1 MRACVCVCVRVCV
14 FVRLNR
20 RNNKEGEQEEERTTR
35 ASMAYSFQQGP
46 QSIGGHG
53 GGNASRSRK
62 RSKKMYRSYGMEEE
76 AQVPANIMFDRRVVR
91 GNTYAA
97 QVVAANAQAEAE
109 NMRRNGPAGG
119 GRSSQASQEQTQQM
133 MKGHEV
139 QPVEGRKHIDVQTD
153 NYLEELTDRRPEVD
167 EETQTDA
174 YMDRPPLP
182 LFIPTKVGLDK
193 ATQVEDDLFDFDLE
207 VEPILEV
214 LVGKTLEQSMQEVL
228 EEEEL
233 AAIRRRQ
240 EDFEQAR
247 NAELAE
253 VQRLEA
259 EARRKFE
266 EKQRRVTQ
274 ESDRIVHEKDVEE
287 KVAARAFAKEY
298 LTDLHENVFGGL
310 VDDGTFYDPLVKE
323 VEDVFMPWV
332 TDQVVDR
339 LDRVALSRKLA
350 TMVLESAVKMGHDK
364 SASSKAAVAGEDL
377 AGAAYE
383 KLGAEQAAAE
393 AAAAEAAAAEA
404 AAEEGSEEATE

>member
-1 MRACVCVCVRVCV
+1 
-14 FVRLNR
+14 
-20 RNNKEGEQEEERTTR
+20 
-35 ASMAYSFQQGP
+35 MADAGYDFNGPGP
-46 QSIGGHG
+46 QAVGQG
-53 GGNASRSRK
+53 RK
-62 RSKKMYRSYGMEEE
+62 QRKSKKMYRSYGQEEE
-76 AQVPANIMFDRRVVR
+76 PVSANIMFDRRVVR

-97 QVVAANAQAEAE
+97 QVVAANAQGE
-109 NMRRNGPAGG
+109 NMDAGNSRNGGRRTNTSDGG
-119 GRSSQASQEQTQQM
+119 QM
-133 MKGHEV
+133 MKAPRGTD
-139 QPVEGRKHIDVQTD
+139 PVEGRKHIDVQTD

-182 LFIPTKVGLDK
+182 LFIPTKAGMDK
-193 ATQVEDDLFDFDLE
+193 ATQVEGDLFDFDLE
-207 VEPILEV
+207 VQPILEV

-233 AAIRRRQ
+233 SAIRRRQ

-266 EKQRRVTQ
+266 EKERRVTQ
-274 ESDRIVHEKDVEE
+274 ESERIVNEKDVEE

-310 VDDGTFYDPLVKE
+310 VDDGHFYDPLVKE

-332 TDQVVDR
+332 MDSVVTQ

-350 TMVLESAVKMGHDK
+350 AKVLE
-364 SASSKAAVAGEDL
+364 AAVLLGQSNTANKKVVSGEEMS
-377 AGAAYE
+377 GAAYE
-383 KLGAEQAAAE
+383 KLQGELDIAAAAAAEE
-393 AAAAEAAAAEA
+393 AAAA
-404 AAEEGSEEATE
+404 AAEEESGDVAEEEAAE

>member
-1 MRACVCVCVRVCV
+1 MSSDHT
-14 FVRLNR
+14 VRLKFQR
-20 RNNKEGEQEEERTTR
+20 ER
-35 ASMAYSFQQGP
+35 MAYSFQQGP
-46 QSIGGHG
+46 QSIGGG
-53 GGNASRSRK
+53 GPSRNSRK

-76 AQVPANIMFDRRVVR
+76 ASVSANIMFDRRVVR

-109 NMRRNGPAGG
+109 NIRQNGG
-119 GRSSQASQEQTQQM
+119 GRSSQASQGPPAAESQM
-133 MKGHEV
+133 MGNRKSHEV
-139 QPVEGRKHIDVQTD
+139 APVEGRKHIDVQTD

-182 LFIPTKVGLDK
+182 LFIPTKAGLDK

-274 ESDRIVHEKDVEE
+274 ESERIVKEKDVEE

-310 VDDGTFYDPLVKE
+310 VEDGTFYDPLVKE

-332 TDQVVDR
+332 TDEVVNR

-350 TMVLESAVKMGHDK
+350 TMVLESAVKMGQDK
-364 SASSKAAVAGEDL
+364 TTAAKATVAGEDL

-383 KLGAEQAAAE
+383 KLNAEQQAAAD
-393 AAAAEAAAAEA
+393 AAAAEAAAAEGE
-404 AAEEGSEEATE
+404 AEEGGDEAGE

>member
-1 MRACVCVCVRVCV
+1 M
-14 FVRLNR
+14 
-20 RNNKEGEQEEERTTR
+20 E
-35 ASMAYSFQQGP
+35 FQNEP
-46 QSIGGHG
+46 QAIGGHG
-53 GGNASRSRK
+53 GRSKK

-76 AQVPANIMFDRRVVR
+76 TTVSANIMFDRRVVR

-97 QVVAANAQAEAE
+97 QVVAANTRESE
-109 NMRRNGPAGG
+109 NTMRQPSNGRRSEQG
-119 GRSSQASQEQTQQM
+119 SSQII
-133 MKGHEV
+133 KGPSRGSV
-139 QPVEGRKHIDVQTD
+139 DPVAGRKHIDVQTD

-167 EETQTDA
+167 EETQTDS

-182 LFIPTKVGLDK
+182 LFIPTKAGLDK

-207 VEPILEV
+207 VQPILEV

-266 EKQRRVTQ
+266 EKARRVTQ
-274 ESDRIVHEKDVEE
+274 ESERIEKEAEITE

-310 VDDGTFYDPLVKE
+310 VDDGHFYDPLVKE

-332 TDQVVDR
+332 TDQVVAQ

-350 TMVLESAVKMGHDK
+350 AKVLEAAVKLGQEN
-364 SASSKAAVAGEDL
+364 SANPRTAGEEMSSE
-377 AGAAYE
+377 AYA
-383 KLGAEQAAAE
+383 KLQVELDEAAAA
-393 AAAAEAAAAEA
+393 AAAAEAEA
-404 AAEEGSEEATE
+404 AATEEGGEEPAADE

>member
-1 MRACVCVCVRVCV
+1 
-14 FVRLNR
+14 
-20 RNNKEGEQEEERTTR
+20 
-35 ASMAYSFQQGP
+35 
-46 QSIGGHG
+46 
-53 GGNASRSRK
+53 
-62 RSKKMYRSYGMEEE
+62 
-76 AQVPANIMFDRRVVR
+76 
-91 GNTYAA
+91 
-97 QVVAANAQAEAE
+97 VAANAQAEAE
-109 NMRRNGPAGG
+109 NMRQNG
-119 GRSSQASQEQTQQM
+119 GRSSQASQGPAGQQM
-133 MKGHEV
+133 MGGKGREV
-139 QPVEGRKHIDVQTD
+139 APVEGRKHIDVQTD

-182 LFIPTKVGLDK
+182 LFIPTKAGLDK

-274 ESDRIVHEKDVEE
+274 ESERIVQEKDVEE

-332 TDQVVDR
+332 TDQVVNR

-350 TMVLESAVKMGHDK
+350 TMVLESAVKMGQDK
-364 SASSKAAVAGEDL
+364 TSAAKAAIAGEDL

-383 KLGAEQAAAE
+383 KLGAEQQAAADAAAAE
-393 AAAAEAAAAEA
+393 AAAAAAAEAAAAEGEA
-404 AAEEGSEEATE
+404 DPVAE

>member
-1 MRACVCVCVRVCV
+1 
-14 FVRLNR
+14 
-20 RNNKEGEQEEERTTR
+20 
-35 ASMAYSFQQGP
+35 MAYSFQQGP
-46 QSIGGHG
+46 QSVGGGHG
-53 GGNASRSRK
+53 ATSRNSRK
-62 RSKKMYRSYGMEEE
+62 RSKKMYRSYGMEEDSS
-76 AQVPANIMFDRRVVR
+76 VPANIMFDRRVVR

-109 NMRRNGPAGG
+109 NMRQNG
-119 GRSSQASQEQTQQM
+119 GRSSQASQGPPGGQQM
-133 MKGHEV
+133 MGGSGKGRDV
-139 QPVEGRKHIDVQTD
+139 APVEGRKHIDVQTD

-182 LFIPTKVGLDK
+182 LFIPTKTGLDK

-274 ESDRIVHEKDVEE
+274 ESERIVKEKDVEE

-332 TDQVVDR
+332 TDQVVNR

-350 TMVLESAVKMGHDK
+350 TMVLESAVKMGQDK
-364 SASSKAAVAGEDL
+364 TSAAKPAVAGEDL
-377 AGAAYE
+377 AGAAYD
-383 KLGAEQAAAE
+383 KLGAEQQAAAE
-393 AAAAEAAAAEA
+393 AAAAEAAAAEGD
-404 AAEEGSEEATE
+404 AAEGDAPPADE

>member
-1 MRACVCVCVRVCV
+1 MLFVEVAKKKSRTV
-14 FVRLNR
+14 FI
-20 RNNKEGEQEEERTTR
+20 NN
-35 ASMAYSFQQGP
+35 MAGSPNGAYEFQQGP
-46 QSIGGHG
+46 QTIGGGHG
-53 GGNASRSRK
+53 GGGKK
-62 RSKKMYRSYGMEEE
+62 RSKKMYRSYGMEDEG
-76 AQVPANIMFDRRVVR
+76 AVSANIMFDRRVVR

-97 QVVAANAQAEAE
+97 QVVAANAQAETE
-109 NMRRNGPAGG
+109 NMSANRSGG
-119 GRSSQASQEQTQQM
+119 GRRTVDSSQQM
-133 MKGHEV
+133 MKGGGGRGVDPV
-139 QPVEGRKHIDVQTD
+139 QGRKHIDVQTD

-182 LFIPTKVGLDK
+182 LFIPTKAGLDK
-193 ATQVEDDLFDFDLE
+193 GTQVEGDLFDFDLE
-207 VEPILEV
+207 VQPILEV

-247 NAELAE
+247 NAELSE

-266 EKQRRVTQ
+266 EKERRVTQ
-274 ESDRIVHEKDVEE
+274 ESERIVQEKEVEE

-310 VDDGTFYDPLVKE
+310 VDDGHFYDPLVKE

-332 TDQVVDR
+332 TDQVVNQ

-350 TMVLESAVKMGHDK
+350 AKVLEAAVKLGQNNTSNGLPAAGEDM
-364 SASSKAAVAGEDL
+364 SSEAYGKLQAELDAAAAVA
-377 AGAAYE
+377 AA
-383 KLGAEQAAAE
+383 
-393 AAAAEAAAAEA
+393 AAAAEAAGAEAEA
-404 AAEEGSEEATE
+404 AGAEEEAAPVEEE

>member
-1 MRACVCVCVRVCV
+1 
-14 FVRLNR
+14 
-20 RNNKEGEQEEERTTR
+20 
-35 ASMAYSFQQGP
+35 MAYSFQQGP
-46 QSIGGHG
+46 QSVGG
-53 GGNASRSRK
+53 ASRNK

-76 AQVPANIMFDRRVVR
+76 SSVPANIMFDRRVVR

-109 NMRRNGPAGG
+109 NMRQNG
-119 GRSSQASQEQTQQM
+119 GRSSQASQGPAGQQM
-133 MKGHEV
+133 MGGKGREV
-139 QPVEGRKHIDVQTD
+139 APVEGRKHIDVQTD

-182 LFIPTKVGLDK
+182 LFIPTKAGLDK

-274 ESDRIVHEKDVEE
+274 ESERIVQEKDVEE

-332 TDQVVDR
+332 TDQVVNR

-350 TMVLESAVKMGHDK
+350 TMVLESAVKMGQDK
-364 SASSKAAVAGEDL
+364 TSAAKAAIAGEDL

-383 KLGAEQAAAE
+383 KLGAEQQAAADAAAAE
-393 AAAAEAAAAEA
+393 AAAAAAAEAAAAEGEA
-404 AAEEGSEEATE
+404 DPVAE

>member
-1 MRACVCVCVRVCV
+1 
-14 FVRLNR
+14 
-20 RNNKEGEQEEERTTR
+20 
-35 ASMAYSFQQGP
+35 MAAQSPQGAYEFTQGP
-46 QSIGGHG
+46 QTIGGGHG
-53 GGNASRSRK
+53 GGRKK

-76 AQVPANIMFDRRVVR
+76 AAVSANIMFDRRVVR

-97 QVVAANAQAEAE
+97 QVVAANAQAENE
-109 NMRRNGPAGG
+109 NTMRQPAGG
-119 GRSSQASQEQTQQM
+119 RRSESGSQM
-133 MKGHEV
+133 MKGPSRGSV
-139 QPVEGRKHIDVQTD
+139 DPVEGRKHIDVQTD

-182 LFIPTKVGLDK
+182 LFIPTKTGMDK
-193 ATQVEDDLFDFDLE
+193 ATQVEGDLFDFDLE
-207 VEPILEV
+207 VQPILEV

-266 EKQRRVTQ
+266 EKERRVTQ
-274 ESDRIVHEKDVEE
+274 ESERIVQEQDVTE

-310 VDDGTFYDPLVKE
+310 VDDGHFYDPLVKE

-332 TDQVVDR
+332 TDQVVAQ

-350 TMVLESAVKMGHDK
+350 AKVLEAAVKLGQNNTFNAQKVTVGEEMAGGAYAILQGELD
-364 SASSKAAVAGEDL
+364 AAAAVE
-377 AGAAYE
+377 AA
-383 KLGAEQAAAE
+383 AAAE
-393 AAAAEAAAAEA
+393 AAAAEAAAAEDGA
-404 AAEEGSEEATE
+404 PAEAEAPADE

>member
-1 MRACVCVCVRVCV
+1 MA
-14 FVRLNR
+14 
-20 RNNKEGEQEEERTTR
+20 EG
-35 ASMAYSFQQGP
+35 YDFQQGP
-46 QSIGGHG
+46 QSIGGGQHG
-53 GGNASRSRK
+53 GRSKK

-76 AQVPANIMFDRRVVR
+76 APVSANIMFDRRVVR

-97 QVVAANAQAEAE
+97 QVVAANAGENENTMRQAA
-109 NMRRNGPAGG
+109 NGRR
-119 GRSSQASQEQTQQM
+119 SEQESQM
-133 MKGHEV
+133 MKGGPSRGSV
-139 QPVEGRKHIDVQTD
+139 DPVEGRKHIDVQTD

-167 EETQTDA
+167 EETQTDS

-182 LFIPTKVGLDK
+182 LFIPTKAGLDK

-207 VEPILEV
+207 VQPILEV

-266 EKQRRVTQ
+266 EKERRVTQ
-274 ESDRIVHEKDVEE
+274 ESERIVQEKDVTE

-310 VDDGTFYDPLVKE
+310 VDDGHFYDPLVKE

-332 TDQVVDR
+332 TDQVVAQ

-350 TMVLESAVKMGHDK
+350 AKVLEAAVKLGHASNSNTTPAGEDM
-364 SASSKAAVAGEDL
+364 SAGAYGKLQVELDEAAAVA
-377 AGAAYE
+377 AA
-383 KLGAEQAAAE
+383 
-393 AAAAEAAAAEA
+393 AAAAEAAVSGEADGEEAA
-404 AAEEGSEEATE
+404 AAEE

>member
-1 MRACVCVCVRVCV
+1 M
-14 FVRLNR
+14 
-20 RNNKEGEQEEERTTR
+20 
-35 ASMAYSFQQGP
+35 M
-46 QSIGGHG
+46 GGSG
-53 GGNASRSRK
+53 KGR
-62 RSKKMYRSYGMEEE
+62 
-76 AQVPANIMFDRRVVR
+76 D
-91 GNTYAA
+91 
-97 QVVAANAQAEAE
+97 VA
-109 NMRRNGPAGG
+109 
-119 GRSSQASQEQTQQM
+119 
-133 MKGHEV
+133 
-139 QPVEGRKHIDVQTD
+139 PVEGRKHIDVQTD

-182 LFIPTKVGLDK
+182 LFIPTKTGLDK

-274 ESDRIVHEKDVEE
+274 ESERIVKEKDVEE

-332 TDQVVDR
+332 TDQVVNR

-350 TMVLESAVKMGHDK
+350 TMVLESAVKMGQDK
-364 SASSKAAVAGEDL
+364 TSAAKPAVAGEDL
-377 AGAAYE
+377 AGAAYD
-383 KLGAEQAAAE
+383 KLGAEQQAAAE
-393 AAAAEAAAAEA
+393 AAAAEAAAAEGD
-404 AAEEGSEEATE
+404 AAEGDAPPADE

>member
-1 MRACVCVCVRVCV
+1 V
-14 FVRLNR
+14 
-20 RNNKEGEQEEERTTR
+20 E
-35 ASMAYSFQQGP
+35 
-46 QSIGGHG
+46 
-53 GGNASRSRK
+53 
-62 RSKKMYRSYGMEEE
+62 
-76 AQVPANIMFDRRVVR
+76 
-91 GNTYAA
+91 
-97 QVVAANAQAEAE
+97 
-109 NMRRNGPAGG
+109 
-119 GRSSQASQEQTQQM
+119 
-133 MKGHEV
+133 
-139 QPVEGRKHIDVQTD
+139 PVEGRKHIDVQTD

-182 LFIPTKVGLDK
+182 LFIPTKAGMDK
-193 ATQVEDDLFDFDLE
+193 ATQVEGDLFDFDLE
-207 VEPILEV
+207 VQPILEV

-233 AAIRRRQ
+233 SAIRRRQ

-266 EKQRRVTQ
+266 EKERRVTQ
-274 ESDRIVHEKDVEE
+274 ESERIVQESEVEE

-310 VDDGTFYDPLVKE
+310 VDDGHFYDPLVKE

-332 TDQVVDR
+332 TDQVVAQ

-350 TMVLESAVKMGHDK
+350 AKVLEAAVKLGQDNT
-364 SASSKAAVAGEDL
+364 AGAQRVAAGE
-377 AGAAYE
+377 AMATGAYG
-383 KLGAEQAAAE
+383 KLQAEMDAAAAEE
-393 AAAAEAAAAEA
+393 AAAAAAAAADGGEDA
-404 AAEEGSEEATE
+404 EAAEEAPAEE